1 MTKAL
6 ALVMVQ
12 CVLAAVVDRA
22 RPRMQAGSRRAG
34 QGRAERSEALPAAL
48 WPVNWKQQPPICNQS
63 IEKVVLTVILM
74 EAKKK
79 EAEAMCFFF
88 EMNIERLKNKTRLL
102 WQ

>member
-48 WPVNWKQQPPICNQS
+48 
-63 IEKVVLTVILM
+63 
-74 EAKKK
+74 
-79 EAEAMCFFF
+79 
-88 EMNIERLKNKTRLL
+88 
-102 WQ
+102 